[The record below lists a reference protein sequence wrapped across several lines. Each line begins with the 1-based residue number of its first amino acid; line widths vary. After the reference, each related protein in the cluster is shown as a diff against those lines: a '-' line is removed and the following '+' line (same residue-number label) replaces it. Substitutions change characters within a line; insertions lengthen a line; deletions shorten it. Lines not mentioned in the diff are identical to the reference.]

1 MRFSFLGQL
10 VVLAVAGLGAVACA
24 PAIAQRPVQVM
35 RSEAGVSSCE
45 VITVVRQR
53 MYWTPM
59 ELKDPDAMAIKAT
72 KSMKEDASRLG
83 ANYLHVDSMD
93 VPNNEAAATA
103 YSCPSTF
110 KADLRSADVAFIN
123 FDGTKRTMNLPAEA
137 PVVVAVAPPPP
148 PVVVADTTP
157 VSTTTTTSAVT
168 PTSAKSTAKTSP
180 ATAAAS
186 STTEAA
192 KPTKKKGA
200 GVAGAGAKKKAATK
214 KAAAK
219 DAAAKDPS
227 MSFSP

>member
-45 VITVVRQR
+45 VVTVVRQR

-103 YSCPSTF
+103 YACPSAF

-137 PVVVAVAPPPP
+137 PVAAAPVAPPPP

-157 VSTTTTTSAVT
+157 VSTTSTTAAVT
-168 PTSAKSTAKTSP
+168 TSAKSTAKTSP

-186 STTEAA
+186 SSTEAA

-200 GVAGAGAKKKAATK
+200 GVAGAKKKAATTK

-219 DAAAKDPS
+219 DAAKDPS